1 MNRKQWKEFAAAV
14 LMGAALAGVI
24 ILLAGC
30 NTDID
35 FRKKALAAEIK
46 VYGLDAEIPSTTSDE
61 SLARIRI
68 GVVTTRYISA
78 PDGGRASIETEY
90 SDLNFWTL
98 SGSAKSKLCVEN
110 NPAFTSTATDSKA
123 E

>member
-1 MNRKQWKEFAAAV
+1 MNRKQWKELAAAV

-90 SDLNFWTL
+90 NDLNFWTL
-98 SGSAKSKLCVEN
+98 SGSAKSKLSVEN
-110 NPAFTSTATDSKA
+110 NPASASDITDSVKQ
-123 E
+123 